1 VGAQPRP
8 YVVVRLAHGVTLQL
22 PRNWR
27 VLSDNQMVTLEAA
40 VVARNAKIGEADFSS
55 DLTFAANYYDEEQKW
70 TAGIVNVR
78 YYPEQTISQRDVRG
92 LSPAELRAVDEEGK
106 RELTR
111 ALSSMNVKLLS
122 WVGTSRRTINAMTAI
137 VVEFRRAGLD
147 GVFRVRLVRVLDG
160 VRSFTLTASYRED
173 QVRLLEPIT
182 SYVISTLRRA

>member
-1 VGAQPRP
+1 
-8 YVVVRLAHGVTLQL
+8 
-22 PRNWR
+22 
-27 VLSDNQMVTLEAA
+27 
-40 VVARNAKIGEADFSS
+40 
-55 DLTFAANYYDEEQKW
+55 
-70 TAGIVNVR
+70 
-78 YYPEQTISQRDVRG
+78 
-92 LSPAELRAVDEEGK
+92 
-106 RELTR
+106 
-111 ALSSMNVKLLS
+111 MNVKLLS

>member
-1 VGAQPRP
+1 M
-8 YVVVRLAHGVTLQL
+8 
-22 PRNWR
+22 
-27 VLSDNQMVTLEAA
+27 DTLEGA
-40 VVARNAKIGEADFSS
+40 VAARNAKIGEADFSS
-55 DLTFAANYYDEEQKW
+55 DLTFAANYSDEEQK